1 MRKESKDMT
10 ITFRLES
17 ELYSKITASAKS
29 AGVTV
34 GEYIRCQLRKGKVIV
49 KQQNVVDVPEIKQV
63 RGELGK
69 IGSNL
74 NQIAHYY
81 NGGGSRS
88 REMYENI
95 QRALADVYAMKF
107 MVEKMGGDFFG
118 GTKAFTGQKR

>member
-17 ELYSKITASAKS
+17 ELYNKITASAKS
-29 AGVTV
+29 AGVSV
-34 GEYIRCQLRKGKVIV
+34 GEYIRCQLSKGKVVV

-88 REMYENI
+88 MEMYENI
-95 QRALADVYAMKF
+95 QKALADVYAMKF
-107 MVEKMGGDFFG
+107 TVEKMGGDFFG
-118 GTKAFTGQKR
+118 STKALTGQKR

>member
-17 ELYSKITASAKS
+17 ELYSKITTSAKL

-88 REMYENI
+88 MEMYENI
-95 QRALADVYAMKF
+95 QKALADVYAMKF
-107 MVEKMGGDFFG
+107 TVEKMGGDFFG